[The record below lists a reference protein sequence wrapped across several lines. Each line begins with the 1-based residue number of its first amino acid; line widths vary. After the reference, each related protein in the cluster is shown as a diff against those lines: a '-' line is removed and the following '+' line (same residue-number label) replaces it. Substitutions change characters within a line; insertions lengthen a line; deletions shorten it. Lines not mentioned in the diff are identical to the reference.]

1 MATDWWF
8 LRPFAKLFLEGLT
21 RIAMFD
27 MNSISQITAMRY
39 NPANYHRQS
48 TRLSGHDYSS
58 KGLYFV
64 TVCVKDRACLF
75 GMINQGAM
83 ILNKLGHKVQECW
96 KAIPLHFPH
105 VLLHDFVVMPN
116 HVHGIIEI
124 CDNSRWP
131 VNTQYTD
138 IQFRS
143 PSLTLG
149 SMIRGFKV
157 GATKWARQNTI
168 NHQIW
173 QRGYYDHIIRNR
185 YTCFKIVDY
194 INRNPERWQHDM
206 FHPDV

>member
-1 MATDWWF
+1 
-8 LRPFAKLFLEGLT
+8 
-21 RIAMFD
+21 
-27 MNSISQITAMRY
+27 MRY

-48 TRLSGHDYSS
+48 GRLPGHDYSS

-75 GMINQGAM
+75 GMINQDAM
-83 ILNKLGHKVQECW
+83 ILNKLSHKVQECW
-96 KAIPLHFPH
+96 QAIPVHFPH

-131 VNTQYTD
+131 VNTQYTGN
-138 IQFRS
+138 QFRS

-149 SMIRGFKV
+149 SMIRGFKAGV
-157 GATKWARQNTI
+157 TKWARQNTI
-168 NHQIW
+168 NHQVW

-185 YTCFKIVDY
+185 YTYFKIVDY
-194 INRNPERWQHDM
+194 INRNPERWRDDM
-206 FHPDV
+206 FFQNHYDG